1 MSPFFLRHVR
11 LPLFA
16 GLILVGAAC
25 SNSAR
30 NAAPSAAPTITA
42 AMQTMVDRQDV
53 AGVVTLVATRDGV
66 AHLGAVG
73 KADLATNRPMNTD
86 ALFWIASMTKPIT
99 GVAILMLQD
108 EGKLSVDDPVAKYI
122 PELAKA
128 ATADGT
134 VHVLTLKH
142 LLTHSSGL
150 AESSNDEKKVAK
162 SLADLVPGFS
172 SRPLQFAPGTRWAYC
187 QSGINTLGR
196 IVEVVS
202 GKSFPTFVQ
211 ERLFTPLGMVDTT
224 FYPDPTQVARLAT
237 TYKREGDALVPAK
250 LPWDFDPTNI
260 GHYPAP
266 NGGLFSTASDYG
278 RFCRLLLNDGTLD
291 GRTYLSKA
299 AVTQLRTVASGDL
312 KTGFTDGNGWGLGVC
327 VVREPQGVSAALSA
341 GSYGHGGAFG
351 TQAWIDPVKGVAY
364 VLMVQRANFPNS
376 DNSDVRNV
384 FQEAA
389 AGLASPVH

>member
-1 MSPFFLRHVR
+1 MSSSFLRHIR

-25 SNSAR
+25 ASTAR
-30 NAAPSAAPTITA
+30 NAAPSAAPAITA

-73 KADLATNRPMNTD
+73 KADLAANRPMQGD

-99 GVAILMLQD
+99 GVAIMMLQD

-150 AESSNDEKKVAK
+150 AESNNDEKKIAK
-162 SLADLVPGFS
+162 SLAELVPGFS

-237 TYKREGDALVPAK
+237 TYKREGDALIPAK

-327 VVREPQGVSAALSA
+327 VIRQPQGVSAALSA

-364 VLMVQRANFPNS
+364 VLMVQRSNFPNS
-376 DNSDVRNV
+376 DNSDVRKV
-384 FQEAA
+384 FQEVAA
-389 AGLASPVH
+389 SIAGPAH

>member
-1 MSPFFLRHVR
+1 MSATVLHRLR

-16 GLILVGAAC
+16 GLILAAAAC
-25 SNSAR
+25 TGAPRSTTPV
-30 NAAPSAAPTITA
+30 AAPAITA
-42 AMQTMVDRQDV
+42 AMQTMVDRQEV

-73 KADLATNRPMNTD
+73 KADLAANRPMNTD

-150 AESSNDEKKVAK
+150 AESNNDEKKIAK
-162 SLADLVPGFS
+162 SLAELVPGFS

-237 TYKREGDALVPAK
+237 TYKREGDALIPAK

-327 VVREPQGVSAALSA
+327 VIRQPQGVSAALSA

-364 VLMVQRANFPNS
+364 VLMVQRSNFPNS
-376 DNSDVRNV
+376 DNSDVRKV
-384 FQEAA
+384 FQEVAA
-389 AGLASPVH
+389 SIAGPAH

>member
-1 MSPFFLRHVR
+1 M
-11 LPLFA
+11 
-16 GLILVGAAC
+16 
-25 SNSAR
+25 
-30 NAAPSAAPTITA
+30 
-42 AMQTMVDRQDV
+42 
-53 AGVVTLVATRDGV
+53 VTLVATRDGV

-73 KADLATNRPMNTD
+73 KADLATNRAMHGD

-99 GVAILMLQD
+99 SVAILMLQD
-108 EGKLSVDDPVAKYI
+108 EGKLSVDDPVAKYL

-134 VHVLTLKH
+134 VHTLTLKH
-142 LLTHSSGL
+142 LLTHSAGL
-150 AESSNDEKKVAK
+150 AESTKEERDSAK
-162 SLADLVPGFS
+162 SLAELMPGFA

-187 QSGINTLGR
+187 QSGINALGR
-196 IVEVVS
+196 VVEVVS
-202 GKSFPTFVQ
+202 GKSFPSFVQ
-211 ERLFTPLGMVDTT
+211 ERLFTPLGMRDTT

-278 RFCRLLLNDGTLD
+278 RFCRLLLNDGALD
-291 GRTYLSKA
+291 GKTYLSKA

-327 VVREPQGVSAALSA
+327 VVRQPQGVSAVLSA

-364 VLMVQRANFPNS
+364 VLMVSRANFSNS
-376 DNSDVRNV
+376 DNSGVRKV

-389 AGLASPVH
+389 VTLAGPAH